1 MDRTFD
7 EFLKEQLQDPKFRE
21 EYEALAPDY
30 SIIQAIFDAQ
40 DNFNL
45 SIKDVADRT
54 GISKA
59 DISKIINGNAN
70 PSLRTL
76 KKLAKGLNM
85 KIKLDFE
92 FV

>member
-1 MDRTFD
+1 MERTFD

-40 DNFNL
+40 DKFNL

-92 FV
+92 FA